1 MVIKVLVVDS
11 KKYALKIKNIYQ
23 SPFSINRSMSLP
35 LRHLEA
41 EKSNTKD
48 KNRGSPVETSVFYD
62 EKEDSHARFVIVH
75 VQLNLVN
82 SQSSW
87 D

>member
-1 MVIKVLVVDS
+1 M
-11 KKYALKIKNIYQ
+11 
-23 SPFSINRSMSLP
+23 NRSMSLP

-62 EKEDSHARFVIVH
+62 EKEDSHARYVVVL
-75 VQLNLVN
+75 VQFNVVN
-82 SQSSW
+82 CQSSG

>member
-1 MVIKVLVVDS
+1 M
-11 KKYALKIKNIYQ
+11 
-23 SPFSINRSMSLP
+23 NRSMSLP

-75 VQLNLVN
+75 LCRDMRFPTMWHFDKCRLRRACAA
-82 SQSSW
+82 SF
-87 D
+87 

>member
-1 MVIKVLVVDS
+1 MHSDNLRLNSVCLVMFCQNNLENLEL
-11 KKYALKIKNIYQ
+11 Y
-23 SPFSINRSMSLP
+23 FSYFRSMSLP

-62 EKEDSHARFVIVH
+62 EKEDSHAR
-75 VQLNLVN
+75 LVRFL
-82 SQSSW
+82 SSFFSF
-87 D
+87 